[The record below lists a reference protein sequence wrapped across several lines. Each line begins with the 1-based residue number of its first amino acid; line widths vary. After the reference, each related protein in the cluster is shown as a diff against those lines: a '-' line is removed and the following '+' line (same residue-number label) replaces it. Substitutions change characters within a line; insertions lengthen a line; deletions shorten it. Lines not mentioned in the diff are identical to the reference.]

1 MSTAMEQES
10 TGANGAPLD
19 VFAEFCAA
27 GLWPGLG
34 TSLAARLAAAGITAP
49 GLVTAARLELVEGVG
64 GKRALRLAAAFEDAR
79 PSYEV
84 AELLVACGVPAR
96 YAGPAVA
103 RLGASAARQLRED
116 PWRLLSLP
124 QLRPDQADWFA
135 RQMLGGAAD
144 PQDLRRGRAL
154 VAYLLARGGRDGH
167 TAVPADAVA
176 RSLSRFRISDPAA
189 AIGAAV
195 DEGPVLPFSE
205 SGPHTGEGSGGA
217 GLGSADPS

>member
-1 MSTAMEQES
+1 MEQES
-10 TGANGAPLD
+10 TGANGVPPD

-27 GLWPGLG
+27 GLWPGIG

-64 GKRALRLAAAFEDAR
+64 SKRALRLAAAFEDAR

-84 AELLVACGVPAR
+84 AELLVACRVPAR

-116 PWRLLSLP
+116 PWRLLSVP
-124 QLRPDQADWFA
+124 QLKPDQADWFA

-144 PQDLRRGRAL
+144 PQDPRRGRA
-154 VAYLLARGGRDGH
+154 R
-167 TAVPADAVA
+167 
-176 RSLSRFRISDPAA
+176 
-189 AIGAAV
+189 
-195 DEGPVLPFSE
+195 
-205 SGPHTGEGSGGA
+205 
-217 GLGSADPS
+217 